1 MKHRQTHTIGLVV
14 EGDSEFYAL
23 PKLSWLVPGC
33 PAIRAANLG
42 GLGSDLSVEA
52 IAKRALPKAKQHFA
66 AGRSRVVLC
75 LDRESRKE
83 CAGSFATAISKC
95 LATMCGKIDI
105 SVVVADRAF
114 EAWILADA
122 VGLYEREEFKREPK
136 FFCFEGQSGERHRK
150 GTVELDSLLGRPY
163 SKTKDGPRL
172 FEKIRF
178 EQARMFGTGKR
189 GSRSLDKLLRV
200 LGV

>member
-1 MKHRQTHTIGLVV
+1 MKPRQTRTIGLVV

-23 PKLSWLVPGC
+23 PKLSRLIPGC
-33 PAIRAANLG
+33 PALKAANLG

-66 AGRSRVVLC
+66 AGRSQVVLC

-83 CAGSFATAISKC
+83 CAGSLATAISKR
-95 LATMCGKIDI
+95 LATMCGRQEV

-122 VGLYEREEFKREPK
+122 
-136 FFCFEGQSGERHRK
+136 
-150 GTVELDSLLGRPY
+150 
-163 SKTKDGPRL
+163 
-172 FEKIRF
+172 
-178 EQARMFGTGKR
+178 M
-189 GSRSLDKLLRV
+189 
-200 LGV
+200 